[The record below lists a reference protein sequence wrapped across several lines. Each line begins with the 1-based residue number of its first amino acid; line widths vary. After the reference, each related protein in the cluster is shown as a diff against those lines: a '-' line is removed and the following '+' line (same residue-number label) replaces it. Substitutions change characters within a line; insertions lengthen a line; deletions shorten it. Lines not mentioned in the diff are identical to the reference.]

1 MADMKIYA
9 LEVGM
14 IRTNCYLILNEE
26 SREMIVV
33 DPGDDA
39 DHICNKIRD
48 LDGRPA
54 AIFLTHGH
62 FDHILAV
69 NGLRDAYPE
78 IRVYIGAKDAA
89 NIKNSCLVLKGSQGA
104 CNGCKWYPNN
114 QFLICVEADDK
125 EEIVPVPSYSRLSTR
140 RIIGY
145 FF

>member
-26 SREMIVV
+26 SREMIIV

-39 DHICNKIRD
+39 DLICEKIRG

-62 FDHILAV
+62 YDHILGV
-69 NGLRDAYPE
+69 NDLRGAYPE
-78 IRVYIGAKDAA
+78 IEVFIG
-89 NIKNSCLVLKGSQGA
+89 
-104 CNGCKWYPNN
+104 
-114 QFLICVEADDK
+114 
-125 EEIVPVPSYSRLSTR
+125 
-140 RIIGY
+140 
-145 FF
+145 